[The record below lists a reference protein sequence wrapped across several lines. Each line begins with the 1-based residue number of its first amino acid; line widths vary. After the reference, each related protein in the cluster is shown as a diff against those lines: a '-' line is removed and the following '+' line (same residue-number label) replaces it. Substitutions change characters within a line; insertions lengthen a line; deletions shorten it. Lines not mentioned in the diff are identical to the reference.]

1 MIRTADRKGNVVE
14 EDSFQ
19 NNLLEK
25 IYGSASGRALLRPL
39 VTPPV
44 SIAVGKLLDSGI
56 SAAAVKPFI
65 WMNHLDMGDYEE
77 QKYTSYNEFF
87 KRKIREGA
95 RSIDMKPKHFI
106 SRATAV
112 QVFILSTERQD
123 FPSNIP
129 GIQWR
134 NFLRTFPGKKISG
147 WLCVGASSLRPGL
160 PQIYLPGQCQR
171 VQACEDTGNPSYRES
186 GCQ

>member
-39 VTPPV
+39 VTPSV

-77 QKYTSYNEFF
+77 QEYTSYNEFF

-95 RSIDMKPKHFI
+95 RSIDKCKYIH
-106 SRATAV
+106 
-112 QVFILSTERQD
+112 
-123 FPSNIP
+123 
-129 GIQWR
+129 
-134 NFLRTFPGKKISG
+134 
-147 WLCVGASSLRPGL
+147 
-160 PQIYLPGQCQR
+160 
-171 VQACEDTGNPSYRES
+171 
-186 GCQ
+186 